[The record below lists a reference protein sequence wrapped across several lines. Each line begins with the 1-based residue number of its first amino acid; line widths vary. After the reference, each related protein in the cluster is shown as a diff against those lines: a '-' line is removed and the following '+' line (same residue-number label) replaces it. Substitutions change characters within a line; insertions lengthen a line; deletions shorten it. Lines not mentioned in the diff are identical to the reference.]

1 MKLYDSY
8 TIPISIFAEIEV
20 PSPCSS
26 DSRLVASI
34 IVQLPTAAVEARD
47 ELSFNNPVCIHINNA
62 EVRINNIDSII
73 IDVILLM
80 KMVSTLSS

>member
-1 MKLYDSY
+1 
-8 TIPISIFAEIEV
+8 
-20 PSPCSS
+20 
-26 DSRLVASI
+26 VASI

-73 IDVILLM
+73 INGNDSDTVDENG
-80 KMVSTLSS
+80 VDP